1 MRQIAEF
8 LIAEFG
14 DEIVGTS
21 LNDQTD
27 KIEIALEQTGNNLE
41 ITGQFID
48 EVSDYIFEILLE
60 ES

>member
-1 MRQIAEF
+1 MRQIAEV

-60 ES
+60 QS